1 MPSAFSERLYRGF
14 AHRLV
19 AAIDIASVSPAA
31 VWIRRRRCRRHLTG
45 ACVVAPYGNMPLTS
59 PMAVSETLAR
69 TMIQNASRSMAG
81 DFCEDKQRH
90 SRTGP
95 QTAFAARSITVLANR
110 YRLNLMRES
119 QSSQRCGSNIEM
131 VWHFCRVKTFALFHA
146 DSLRTPASRLR
157 ASTRSRESARV
168 PPDTRREAST
178 TKASR

>member
-1 MPSAFSERLYRGF
+1 MAR
-14 AHRLV
+14 
-19 AAIDIASVSPAA
+19 
-31 VWIRRRRCRRHLTG
+31 
-45 ACVVAPYGNMPLTS
+45 YGNIPLTS

-119 QSSQRCGSNIEM
+119 QSSQRCGSNIKM
-131 VWHFCRVKTFALFHA
+131 VWHFCRGTVVISAVAENDARYVVPSGGVANGGPERWNSTHMCRCSSPLARPATALMA
-146 DSLRTPASRLR
+146 WRPATARR
-157 ASTRSRESARV
+157 ASPSRRV
-168 PPDTRREAST
+168 RAQWQR
-178 TKASR
+178 

>member
-1 MPSAFSERLYRGF
+1 M
-14 AHRLV
+14 
-19 AAIDIASVSPAA
+19 AALTHGL
-31 VWIRRRRCRRHLTG
+31 HL
-45 ACVVAPYGNMPLTS
+45 
-59 PMAVSETLAR
+59 
-69 TMIQNASRSMAG
+69 
-81 DFCEDKQRH
+81 QR
-90 SRTGP
+90 
-95 QTAFAARSITVLANR
+95 ANHGSGESSFKK
-110 YRLNLMRES
+110 LMRES